1 MFESSVLNAGSDQ
14 SLFEQLQ
21 SQAVNTGNKLQ
32 TPLIPP
38 PRSTLLKVD
47 ELKDTVLGIV
57 YGATIGASLGL
68 LTDRMT
74 PDEAEFHYV
83 RKTVDQTHLLRDEW
97 RCEASV
103 GQVSP
108 TVHIALIMLDSV
120 TKWAGVVDELDF
132 NKRLSS
138 WLINIEHYIRSS
150 PSFMESESTDSKVEN
165 IIPSHI
171 CLPAMIGVALT
182 QFHDL
187 SEVQQNARYFYN

>member
-38 PRSTLLKVD
+38 PRSTVLKVD
-47 ELKDTVLGIV
+47 ELKDTVLGIM

-83 RKTVDQTHLLRDEW
+83 RQGEIF
-97 RCEASV
+97 C
-103 GQVSP
+103 
-108 TVHIALIMLDSV
+108 
-120 TKWAGVVDELDF
+120 
-132 NKRLSS
+132 
-138 WLINIEHYIRSS
+138 
-150 PSFMESESTDSKVEN
+150 
-165 IIPSHI
+165 
-171 CLPAMIGVALT
+171 
-182 QFHDL
+182 
-187 SEVQQNARYFYN
+187 